1 MDLTFEPTI
10 GLAQIGTLLSVIVAT
25 ATLLIAVTKDR
36 NLRRKQYADRIRN
49 AAAET
54 TALLDRWRQLS
65 LRLYVDIQPA
75 ITEADSSMACDGN
88 VLAVRDQLFRALHQ
102 CRLEA
107 AQRITDVPIEVAYV
121 NLYGYDPH
129 IYELFSE
136 VADHLRGI
144 EEEHFKSLLMNA
156 QADIFRVGE
165 SATPPGSA
173 QLANA
178 LQETANLLRK
188 LLDEK
193 FVEVISPLRQRLI
206 DAINASDGELV
217 GRRKL

>member
-1 MDLTFEPTI
+1 
-10 GLAQIGTLLSVIVAT
+10 
-25 ATLLIAVTKDR
+25 
-36 NLRRKQYADRIRN
+36 
-49 AAAET
+49 
-54 TALLDRWRQLS
+54 
-65 LRLYVDIQPA
+65 
-75 ITEADSSMACDGN
+75 MACDGN

-107 AQRITDVPIEVAYV
+107 AQRITDERIEVAYV

-136 VADHLRGI
+136 VADHLRSI